1 MNVEKQRLSLG
12 TVSFVLS
19 ALAGLF
25 ILLVVI
31 PGFVFHYINDA
42 NLALTYAVPLGL
54 ATAGLVLGIIGLRG
68 STGYRKTMAKAGLLI
83 GLLVILAIVIF
94 TAVFIWVWSTAKF

>member
-1 MNVEKQRLSLG
+1 MDAEKQHLRSES
-12 TVSFVLS
+12 VSFVLS
-19 ALAGLF
+19 ALAALF

-31 PGFVFHYINDA
+31 PGFVFHYINDN
-42 NLALTYAVPLGL
+42 NLALMYAVPSGL

-68 STGYRKTMAKAGLLI
+68 SIGCHKTMARAGLIL
-83 GLLVILAIVIF
+83 GLLVILAIVVF